1 MHGKTL
7 CVKVDAE
14 RQSMRYHAERGND
27 QRALFLLLILLF
39 DIASTDITKR
49 DLGAG

>member
-1 MHGKTL
+1 MIVMVPTLCVGMPGMTL

-27 QRALFLLLILLF
+27 QKSPI
-39 DIASTDITKR
+39 
-49 DLGAG
+49 